1 MNIRIIELTR
11 RTIFSLLL
19 ISGYG
24 YADSNIVTAEQ
35 AMNSGTVWVDHC
47 LNNGPAPW
55 NPITQNCDKR
65 DRLPD
70 KKYRRY
76 QLNSS
81 LYP

>member
-35 AMNSGTVWVDHC
+35 AMNCNTAATPGVVMH
-47 LNNGPAPW
+47 APIHLTLK
-55 NPITQNCDKR
+55 NR
-65 DRLPD
+65 
-70 KKYRRY
+70 
-76 QLNSS
+76 
-81 LYP
+81 